1 MRDKKKLKLKRFHLH
16 PVTTFIL
23 LTGFVMLLSCILSIF
38 QVQAT
43 YNRLN
48 LTTYELDKTLVAVE
62 NLFNYDGI
70 KSLIGE
76 SARNFVSFTTL
87 STLLIALIGLSV
99 AQATGFF
106 DTFIK
111 RVLVKIN
118 NQKITFILLLIA
130 TISSLINEIG
140 YVVLIPLSAIIFRE
154 NNRNPLAGIITAFT
168 GVAFGYG
175 VTLFVGSMEA
185 NLVPITEAS
194 ARLIDVNYH
203 VPLTSNLF
211 IIIVASIILSIVG
224 TVIIEKFV
232 VPKLGRYRDTESQTE
247 EIEEII
253 DEEELEQR
261 KLEEDVRERK
271 GLKNVFIATVFF
283 IIFFIYSLLP
293 NLPFSGMLLDM
304 EATTYLAQVFGENSY
319 FQDGFTFLISL
330 YFIVIGIAY
339 GKGAKTIKNDKELIT
354 ETSKYLSEIGSLVI
368 LIFFA
373 SQFIAI
379 FRKTN
384 IATVITAYAANI
396 ISSVEFTGLPLVLL
410 VLVLIALTNLIAA
423 TPLAKWTIL
432 APAVV
437 PKLMQSNISP
447 EFAQFL
453 LRAGD
458 SMTKGFTPLLAYFVI
473 LIGYLNMYN
482 PNKKKPIT
490 VGRALKLML
499 PYCLIISFTWI
510 VIAMLWYLTGL
521 PLGPGRFPTL

>member
-1 MRDKKKLKLKRFHLH
+1 MKEKKKLKLKKFHLH
-16 PVTTFIL
+16 PVTTFII
-23 LTGFVMLLSCILSIF
+23 LTGLAIILSWILSIF

-48 LTTYELDKTLVAVE
+48 LTTYELEKTLVAVE

-70 KSLIGE
+70 KALIGE
-76 SARNFVSFTTL
+76 SAKNFVSFTTL

-118 NQKITFILLLIA
+118 NQKITFILLFIA

-140 YVVLIPLSAIIFRE
+140 YVILIPLAAIIFRE

-175 VTLFVGSMEA
+175 VTLFIGSMEA

-194 ARLIDVNYH
+194 ARLIDADYH
-203 VPLTSNLF
+203 VSLTSNLF
-211 IIIVASIILSIVG
+211 IIIATSIILSIVG
-224 TVIIEKFV
+224 TFIIEKFV
-232 VPKLGRYRDTESQTE
+232 VPKLGRYKDPENKPE

-261 KLEEDVRERK
+261 KLEEDLRERK
-271 GLKNVFIATVFF
+271 GLKNAFIATIFF
-283 IIFFIYSLLP
+283 IVFFIYSLLP

-304 EATTYLAQVFGENSY
+304 EAPTYLSQVFGENSY

-339 GKGAKTIKNDKELIT
+339 GKGAKTISNDRQLVN
-354 ETSKYLSEIGSLVI
+354 ETSKYLSDIGSLVI

-384 IATVITAYAANI
+384 IATVLTAWVANI
-396 ISSVEFTGLPLVLL
+396 ISQVEFSGLPLVIL
-410 VLVLIALTNLIAA
+410 VLVVIAVLNLIAT

-432 APAVV
+432 APAIV

-447 EFAQFL
+447 EFSQFL

-458 SMTKGFTPLLAYFVI
+458 SMTKGLTPLLAYFVI

-490 VGRALKLML
+490 IGRALKLML

-510 VIAMLWYLTGL
+510 VIAVLWYLTGL
-521 PLGPGRFPTL
+521 PLGPNRFPTL